1 MRVDFQRVAIVN
13 RGEAAMRF
21 LHGAREYELEHGV
34 GLTSIALFT
43 EPDRHALFVREADEA
58 YDLGPALAVDP
69 KDGQRKSRYLD
80 YAVLE
85 KALTET
91 RAEAVWVGWG
101 LVAEHAEFV
110 ELCNRLGIV
119 FIGPSAETMRR
130 LGDKITAKKLAEEA
144 EVPIS
149 PWSGGAVE
157 DVGAAREHAER
168 LGYPLMIKATA
179 GGGGR
184 GIRKVGTPAELE
196 GAFQS
201 ARDEALK
208 SFGDATVFMESM
220 VTGAHHVEVQVIADQ
235 AGKVWALG
243 VRDCSVQRRHQKLLE
258 ETPSPILT
266 EDEDRELRAA
276 AARMTEAAGY
286 YNAGTVEFLFDPSD
300 RQFHFLEVNTRL
312 QVEHPVT
319 EMVTGTDLVKLQIH
333 VARGGTLE
341 GDPPPARGH
350 AIEARLNA
358 EDPDQGFAPSP
369 GLVEIFRPAKGPGL
383 RIDTGI
389 EEGDEIAS
397 EFDSMV
403 AKIIAR
409 GETREEALARLA
421 RGLAQTAVVIRG
433 GSTNKAFLQALLRQP
448 EVMQGRVDVQWL
460 DRLSARGERM
470 PSPHADIA
478 LQMAA
483 IEAFETEEDLARSR
497 FWTAANR
504 GRPEMTVE
512 PGGRAIELRYRGETY
527 AFQVYRTS
535 EDSYRLLLDGQV
547 LGLDVDRLGEYERR
561 VHAGGQTHRV
571 IAVTQGID
579 LVIEVDGVPH
589 RITRDEQ
596 GVVRAPAPAVV
607 VSIAVEEGDE
617 VAVGDR
623 LAVVEAMKMETEI
636 RAEFAGRVKSVD
648 VRRNVQVAA
657 GAPLMSLEPTGE
669 AAATVSG
676 DRVAFLAPADAEGD
690 AADPRQQCLDNLEDL
705 TELYLGWDAD
715 TEEPAQMIARHGV
728 LCADLASGDAELR
741 AQEERLLEV
750 FVDVSSLFRR
760 RPAEDDAD
768 AADRRTNEEYLF
780 SYLRDPGGE
789 GKDLPESFLST
800 LKRALAHYGID
811 SLEPSRA
818 LSEALYRLFRSD
830 RSMDRQLAPI
840 LGILDRRLESG
851 EALSAAR
858 GDGAE
863 TDSRFHQVLHRL
875 IDETRDRYPAV
886 HDLAREVHYR
896 FLDKPFLDE
905 IRARGYAE
913 VEDLVA
919 RLTARPGGKERRRLM
934 AEVVDNPQPLAGRF
948 IRKLGEAGD
957 DIDDAER
964 LLRLEILLR
973 RLYRVRDIQEVE
985 TQEYKGHPF
994 ATSDYREDT
1003 LGLEEEGRT
1012 FIALTEAP
1020 WDELGDALSAAAR
1033 VVKKGTGL
1041 RQRGVL
1047 DILLYHPGETPP
1059 ADAMA
1064 QRVHEAVEAAG
1075 FHRRTT
1081 RVVASVWS
1089 GGRVHHFTFRSRR
1102 KGWEED
1108 RLVRDIHPMLAERLE
1123 LWRLQNFDV
1132 RRLPSADD
1140 IYAFYG
1146 TARDNP
1152 RDERIFVISEVRDMT
1167 AMSDGDGP
1175 THFPHLE
1182 QMFHESLAV
1191 IRRHQAQRSPENRL
1205 HWNRVTLY
1213 LWPLLEMP
1221 GDRLRALIR
1230 RLAPEVEGLGL
1241 QKAVVSGRLPDPG
1254 SDEPR
1259 PTVIELSHPAN
1270 RGVMMRFRESG
1281 DKPIEA
1287 LSEYQSKV
1295 VRLRRRGLVYPYELI
1310 RMLAPPEGVD
1320 SGLPNGEFAEYDLE
1334 DGDEG
1339 YNAVPVDREPGQNR
1353 ANLVMGVVRNFTP
1366 AYPEGMSR
1374 VLLAS
1379 DPTRGMGSLAEPEC
1393 RRIIAALDLA
1403 ERLHVPL
1410 EWFAVSAGAKISME
1424 SGVENMDWIARVL
1437 RRLVEFTQAGG
1448 EVNLVVPG
1456 INVGAQPYWNA
1467 EATMLMHTRG
1477 VLIMTPQGAMVLTGK
1492 DALDYSGGVSA
1503 EDNQG
1508 IGGYE
1513 RIMGPN
1519 GQAQYMARDL
1529 SHACGILLDYYER
1542 SYAAPGERFPRQ
1554 RKTDDPAVRDV
1565 RPAPHHGEGFDSVGQ
1580 VFSEEHN
1587 SGRKKP
1593 FDIRSVMAAVIDRD
1607 RAPLERWFG
1616 MEDAEIGVVW
1626 DAFLGGH
1633 PASVLGFESRPL
1645 PRLGFHPADGP
1656 DQWTSGTLFPR
1667 SSKKIARAINAA
1679 SRSRPLVILA
1689 NLSGFDG
1696 SPESMRQ
1703 WQLEYG
1709 AEIGRAVVNF
1719 QGPIVFCVISRYHGG
1734 AFVVF
1739 SNALN
1744 DNMRVAALE
1753 GSHASVIGG
1762 APAAAVVFARE
1773 VTRRAREDARVVA
1786 LEQKIAQAD
1795 PSARAQMQTQLDSL
1809 LDEVRSEKLGEVAA
1823 EFDRVHS
1830 IQRAQEVGAVHA
1842 IISAEELRPWL
1853 IQAVESGMERE
1864 VGRWKDAGGGKGWE
1878 EAPDLTG
1885 RKARKRA
1892 KARRKA
1898 RKK

>member
-1 MRVDFQRVAIVN
+1 MSKDFQRVAIVN

-21 LHGAREYELEHGV
+21 LHGAREYELEHGI
-34 GLTSIALFT
+34 GLTTIALFT

-149 PWSGGAVE
+149 PWSGGAVKDMDE
-157 DVGAAREHAER
+157 VREHAER

-196 GAFQS
+196 DAFHS

-208 SFGDATVFMESM
+208 AFGDATVFLESM

-235 AGKVWALG
+235 AGNVWALG

-266 EDEDRELRAA
+266 AEEDAELREA
-276 AARMTEAAGY
+276 AARMAEAAGY
-286 YNAGTVEFLFDPSD
+286 YNAGTVEFLFDPD
-300 RQFHFLEVNTRL
+300 ERRFHFLEVNTRL

-333 VARGGTLE
+333 VARGGRLE

-421 RGLAQTAVVIRG
+421 RGLAQTAVMIRG
-433 GSTNKAFLQALLRQP
+433 GSTNKAFLQALLQQP
-448 EVMQGRVDVQWL
+448 EVKQGKVDVQWL

-470 PSPHADIA
+470 PSRHADVA

-483 IEAFETEEDLARSR
+483 IEAFEAEEDLDRSR
-497 FWTAANR
+497 FWTAATR
-504 GRPEMTVE
+504 GRPEMSVE
-512 PGGRAIELRYRGETY
+512 PGGRTIELRHRGETY
-527 AFQVYRTS
+527 SFQVYRTS
-535 EDSYRLLLDGQV
+535 EQTYRLLVDDHTLELDIV
-547 LGLDVDRLGEYERR
+547 RLGEYERR
-561 VHAGGQTHRV
+561 IHARGASHRV

-579 LVIEVDGVPH
+579 IVVEVDGVPH

-617 VAVGDR
+617 VKVGDR

-669 AAATVSG
+669 AAATTGG
-676 DRVAFLAPADAEGD
+676 DRITFATAAGADDGE
-690 AADPRQQCLDNLEDL
+690 ADPRRQCLDNLDQL

-715 TEEPAQMIARHGV
+715 TSEPARMIARHGI
-728 LCADLASGDAELR
+728 LCGGLAADDPEIR
-741 AQEERLLEV
+741 TREERLLEV
-750 FVDVSSLFRR
+750 FVDIASLFRR
-760 RPAEDDAD
+760 RPAEEDDD

-789 GKDLPESFLST
+789 GKDLPKPFLTT
-800 LKRALAHYGID
+800 LRRALAHYGID
-811 SLEPSRA
+811 SLKPSRD

-830 RSMDRQLAPI
+830 RGMDGQLAPV
-840 LGILDRRLESG
+840 LGILDRRLEHG
-851 EALSAAR
+851 EALVPAA
-858 GDGAE
+858 D
-863 TDSRFHQVLHRL
+863 DRFHQVLHRL
-875 IDETRDRYPAV
+875 IEETRERYPAV

-896 FLDKPFLDE
+896 YLDKPFLE
-905 IRARGYAE
+905 EVRARGYAE
-913 VEDLVA
+913 VEADVA
-919 RLTARPGGKERRRLM
+919 RLLAGPGAEERRKLM
-934 AEVVDNPQPLAGRF
+934 AAVVDNPQPLAGRF

-957 DIDDAER
+957 EIGDEER

-985 TQEYKGHPF
+985 ALESKGRPF
-994 ATSDYREDT
+994 ATAEYREDD

-1012 FIALTEAP
+1012 FVTLTEAP
-1020 WDELGDALSAAAR
+1020 WDELGDALAVAAR

-1041 RQRGVL
+1041 RQRGVV
-1047 DILLYHPGETPP
+1047 DVLLHHPGETPP
-1059 ADAMA
+1059 ADDMA
-1064 QRVHEAVEAAG
+1064 QQVEQAVEAAG
-1075 FHRRTT
+1075 FHRRTI

-1089 GGRVHHFTFRSRR
+1089 GGRVHHFTFRSQR
-1102 KGWEED
+1102 KSWEED

-1123 LWRLQNFDV
+1123 LWRLQNFEV
-1132 RRLPSADD
+1132 HRLPSADD

-1167 AMSDGDGP
+1167 ALEEGDGP
-1175 THFPHLE
+1175 TRFPHLE
-1182 QMFHESLAV
+1182 HMFHESLAV
-1191 IRRHQAQRSPENRL
+1191 IRRYQAQRSPENRL

-1213 LWPLLEMP
+1213 LWPLLKMP

-1259 PTVIELSHPAN
+1259 PTVIELSQPAN

-1295 VRLRRRGLVYPYELI
+1295 VRLRRRDLVYPYELI
-1310 RMLAPPEGVD
+1310 RMLAPPEGVE
-1320 SGLPNGEFAEYDLE
+1320 SGLPTGEFAEYDLE
-1334 DGDEG
+1334 EGGDGLT
-1339 YNAVPVDREPGQNR
+1339 AVPVDREPGQNR
-1353 ANLVMGVVRNFTP
+1353 ANLVMGVVRNFTD

-1379 DPTRGMGSLAEPEC
+1379 DPTRGMGSLAEAEC

-1403 ERLHVPL
+1403 ERMHVPV

-1424 SGVENMDWIARVL
+1424 SGTENMDWIAKVL

-1519 GQAQYMARDL
+1519 GQAQYVARDL

-1542 SYAAPGERFPRQ
+1542 SYAAPGERFPRR

-1565 RPAPHHGEGFDSVGQ
+1565 REARHDGEGFDTVGQ

-1587 SGRKKP
+1587 AGRKKP

-1633 PASVLGFESRPL
+1633 PASLLGFESRPV

-1679 SRSRPLVILA
+1679 SKSRPLVILA

-1719 QGPIVFCVISRYHGG
+1719 EGPIVFCVISRYHGG

-1773 VTRRAREDARVVA
+1773 VTSRAREDDRVVS
-1786 LEQKIAQAD
+1786 LEKRIAQAD
-1795 PSARAQMQTQLDSL
+1795 PSARAQMQSQLGSL
-1809 LDEVRSEKLGEVAA
+1809 LEEVRSEKLGEVAA

-1830 IQRAQEVGAVHA
+1830 IQRAQEVGSVHA

-1853 IQAVESGMERE
+1853 IQAVEAGMERE
-1864 VGRWKDAGGGKGWE
+1864 LERWKDAGGGKGWE
-1878 EAPDLTG
+1878 RAPDLTG

-1892 KARRKA
+1892 KLRKKA
-1898 RKK
+1898 RKG